1 MVLKTL
7 TQSADISN
15 IKYEF
20 PQREKFPQSE
30 THQLG
35 ICNGPE
41 ILPSKFLNA
50 QGGTIQKM

>member
-15 IKYEF
+15 IKYE
-20 PQREKFPQSE
+20 FPQSE